1 MQKRVR
7 LLPTRVVIFF
17 VLALALFEQSAYRQV
32 WAKMI
37 AGLGGSAGAMPSAGG
52 LSRARRRVGAKPL
65 RALFEAVC
73 GPVGRPGTPGAF
85 WRGLR
90 TVALDGA
97 CVHVRD
103 TAATGARYP
112 KIRAAQIAYGYPL
125 LRLTALIE
133 CGTRALIGAV
143 FGPESQTEKDHAR
156 ALLGRLGA
164 GMLLLADAGYDDWR
178 LMGEVGATGADYLFR
193 STAARTPLIM
203 TELADGSYL
212 SVLGYGRLPVRIVEA
227 WITVTWADGTIHTQQ
242 WRLISS
248 LLDPVAHPGRGAGHP
263 LPPTLGDRNRLR
275 LDQMHH
281 PPRAGPALC
290 TPRRHRPRGLRAAL
304 RLPGDHPHHRR
315 RHRLPPRHR
324 PPPSQ
329 LHHRRR
335 DRPRPGRHR
344 QRHHPGHPQHPD
356 RRDRTRGTS
365 QPAAPATTRQGPQPQ
380 IRHQQIRQKRR
391 PVPADRPAIHTP
403 HRSKD
408 HGNGLDGAINPL
420 SQRCCSHLTIRS
432 CATTDQ
438 PDESRHVQP
447 LADSVKSKS
456 RSRANL
462 GRGRISVKT
471 NTDQSPQDPKPSIA
485 LAPPNCTSG
494 ARSADEH
501 REYASRNAPTRA
513 AT

>member
-1 MQKRVR
+1 MLDQSGITGKITVAPGVFAPGHLGELTQVLDFALVDAVAEETATVQKRVR

-37 AGLGGSAGAMPSAGG
+37 
-52 LSRARRRVGAKPL
+52 V
-65 RALFEAVC
+65 AVC

-103 TAATGARYP
+103 TAAIGARYP

-248 LLDPVAHPGRGAGHP
+248 LLDPVAHPAAELVTLYHQRWEIETAYASIKCTILHGRVLRSAHPEDIDQEVYALLCVYQAIIRITADAIDSRPGTDPHRASFTIAVETARDQVVTASAITPDTHNTLIGAI
-263 LPPTLGDRNRLR
+263 
-275 LDQMHH
+275 
-281 PPRAGPALC
+281 
-290 TPRRHRPRGLRAAL
+290 GLAVLANL
-304 RLPGDHPHHRR
+304 
-315 RHRLPPRHR
+315 LPPR
-324 PPPSQ
+324 
-329 LHHRRR
+329 
-335 DRPRPGRHR
+335 RPR
-344 QRHHPGHPQHPD
+344 
-356 RRDRTRGTS
+356 
-365 QPAAPATTRQGPQPQ
+365 AKA
-380 IRHQQIRQKRR
+380 
-391 PVPADRPAIHTP
+391 
-403 HRSKD
+403 
-408 HGNGLDGAINPL
+408 
-420 SQRCCSHLTIRS
+420 
-432 CATTDQ
+432 
-438 PDESRHVQP
+438 
-447 LADSVKSKS
+447 
-456 RSRANL
+456 RSRKYATSKYAKNAGQFPQTAQRYTL
-462 GRGRISVKT
+462 HTEVKIMET
-471 NTDQSPQDPKPSIA
+471 GLT
-485 LAPPNCTSG
+485 
-494 ARSADEH
+494 ARST
-501 REYASRNAPTRA
+501 P
-513 AT
+513 